1 MICRFSWIRLRRLAL
16 ILVCGLCPVSL
27 AIAQTSGSNPKM
39 QDLNNA
45 LHTTRDLTDS
55 GLFDQAIAVT
65 QSALLLYPDQAI
77 LWDTLGDAQFGL
89 ASESAAAASNAGRS
103 PATVPEIV
111 QQYTDAVA
119 SYRRTLDINGAA
131 AKPSSQLAAA
141 ALNRIAQ
148 ALGKSGNAAGAADA
162 YEQAIRFDPAN
173 TATYAYNE
181 AAIFFNATDY
191 AAAAAAADRAILA
204 DPNKGDAYY
213 IKGQSLIEK
222 ATVEPGTSRIELP
235 VGCIDAYLSYLKLAP
250 SGSRADEVRGI
261 LASLGGKTTTQAPAP
276 NPTDSYV
283 PPASRPTPSPA
294 RAPAPSPA
302 LAPVVAAAPSPA
314 PAPAPAPVASTGASR
329 GVIPETQPAD
339 SATASTIPI
348 PHDYAL
354 IFATDTYANW
364 PHLENPVFDATALND
379 TLTSLYGFQVEELKN
394 PTGEQILQKLTEY
407 LHRHFEIQDQLM
419 IVFSGHGYFD
429 ADLGQG
435 FIAPAD
441 ALRIEDDLG
450 HRSLL
455 AHETLMNYVNRIPAK
470 HVVLVIDACFAGT
483 LDRKIA
489 DSGLRG
495 NPADMYAHATLPELL
510 LRKESKRTRRYF
522 ASGGKDF
529 VPDGLPGHHSP
540 FISAFLVTLNQAAD
554 RKGYVTLDDLQQGLN
569 TVNPEPR
576 WGDIQ
581 DDNEPGA
588 DFLLLTQDAIAQLTK
603 P

>member
-1 MICRFSWIRLRRLAL
+1 MICRFSWIRLLRLTL
-16 ILVCGLCPVSL
+16 ILACGLCPASL
-27 AIAQTSGSNPKM
+27 AIAQTSGSNPQI
-39 QDLNNA
+39 QDLYNA
-45 LHTTRDLTDS
+45 VHTTRDLTDS
-55 GLFDQAIAVT
+55 GLFDEAIT
-65 QSALLLYPDQAI
+65 ILQSALLRYPDEAI

-89 ASESAAAASNAGRS
+89 ASESAAAASKAGRS

-111 QQYTDAVA
+111 QQYAVA
-119 SYRRTLDINGAA
+119 VTSYRRALDLNDAA
-131 AKPSSQLAAA
+131 AKPSSELASAA
-141 ALNRIAQ
+141 WNQIAQ
-148 ALGKSGNAAGAADA
+148 AHAKSGNADGAAGA
-162 YEQAIRFDPAN
+162 YEQAIRFDPTN
-173 TATYAYNE
+173 TATYTYNE
-181 AAIFFNATDY
+181 AATLFNATNY
-191 AAAAAAADRAILA
+191 AAAAVAADRAILA
-204 DPNKGDAYY
+204 DPTKADAYY

-222 ATVEPGTSRIELP
+222 ATVEPGTLRIELP
-235 VGCIDAYLSYLKLAP
+235 MGCIDAYLSYLRISPK
-250 SGSRADEVRGI
+250 GSRADEVRGI
-261 LASLGGKTTTQAPAP
+261 LASLVGKATTQAPP
-276 NPTDSYV
+276 PYPTDSYV
-283 PPASRPTPSPA
+283 PPPSR
-294 RAPAPSPA
+294 PAPSPA
-302 LAPVVAAAPSPA
+302 RVAAPAPVVAAAPE
-314 PAPAPAPVASTGASR
+314 PAPAPVTSTGASR

-348 PHDYAL
+348 PHNYAL
-354 IFATDTYANW
+354 IFATDTYVNW
-364 PHLENPVFDATALND
+364 PHLENPVFDATVLNQ

-495 NPADMYAHATLPELL
+495 NPSDMYAHATLPELL

-540 FISAFLVTLNQAAD
+540 FISALLVTLNQAAD

-588 DFLLLTQDAIAQLTK
+588 DFLLLTPDAIAQLTK
-603 P
+603 PN

>member
-1 MICRFSWIRLRRLAL
+1 MICRSSWIRLRRLTL
-16 ILVCGLCPVSL
+16 ILACGLCPASL
-27 AIAQTSGSNPKM
+27 AIAQTSGSNPKI
-39 QDLNNA
+39 QDLDNA
-45 LHTTRDLTDS
+45 VHTTRDLTDS
-55 GLFDQAIAVT
+55 GLFDEAIT
-65 QSALLLYPDQAI
+65 ILQSALLRYPDEAS

-89 ASESAAAASNAGRS
+89 ASESAAAASKAGRS

-111 QQYTDAVA
+111 QQYAVA
-119 SYRRTLDINGAA
+119 VTSYRRALDLNGAA
-131 AKPSSQLAAA
+131 AKPSSELASAA
-141 ALNRIAQ
+141 WNQIAQ
-148 ALGKSGNAAGAADA
+148 ALGKSGNADGAAAA
-162 YEQAIRFDPAN
+162 YEQAIRFDPTN
-173 TATYAYNE
+173 TATYTYNE
-181 AAIFFNATDY
+181 AATFFNATNY
-191 AAAAAAADRAILA
+191 AAAAVAAERATLA
-204 DPNKGDAYY
+204 DPTKADAYY
-213 IKGQSLIEK
+213 IEGQSLIEQ
-222 ATVEPGTSRIELP
+222 ATVEPGTLRIELP
-235 VGCIDAYLSYLKLAP
+235 MGCIYAYLSYLRISPK
-250 SGSRADEVRGI
+250 GSRADEVRGI
-261 LASLGGKTTTQAPAP
+261 LASLVGKSTTQAPPAYP
-276 NPTDSYV
+276 NDSYV
-283 PPASRPTPSPA
+283 PPPSRSAPAPA
-294 RAPAPSPA
+294 RAAAP
-302 LAPVVAAAPSPA
+302 APVVAAAPES
-314 PAPAPAPVASTGASR
+314 APAPVLSTGASR
-329 GVIPETQPAD
+329 GGIPETQPAG
-339 SATASTIPI
+339 SATASSIPI
-348 PHDYAL
+348 PHNYAL
-354 IFATDTYANW
+354 IFATDTYTNW
-364 PHLENPVFDATALND
+364 PHLENPVFDATALNQ

-441 ALRIEDDLG
+441 ALRVEDDLG

-495 NPADMYAHATLPELL
+495 NPSDMYAHATLPELL

-540 FISAFLVTLNQAAD
+540 FISALLVTLNQAAD

-588 DFLLLTQDAIAQLTK
+588 DFLLLTPAAIAQLTK
-603 P
+603 PD